1 MLLHYNAGW
10 VAEVRSGSKTV
21 KILPR
26 ILFEGW
32 SVNDYMSLFAS
43 ERMMQEVAEF
53 ITQSVDVSDNG
64 PQVPPIH
71 SLTFVCTSLGAQVQW
86 YSFGD
91 LESTWR
97 APQEVYTM

>member
-1 MLLHYNAGW
+1 MHYNAGW

-53 ITQSVDVSDNG
+53 ITQFVDVSDCIYATYMCRHTTNTLYAIVH
-64 PQVPPIH
+64 VPALAYPMITH
-71 SLTFVCTSLGAQVQW
+71 TPLVS
-86 YSFGD
+86 
-91 LESTWR
+91 R
-97 APQEVYTM
+97 